1 MNKTILGH
9 NLYVDG
15 DVSFNSNLVVK
26 ESIIAAEYV
35 TLSDH
40 RLKQDVKPLSDYVF
54 TIDNLRPVCYYNAF
68 THNSDIGFIAHEFQE
83 ELPILVRGEK
93 DGSKM
98 QSINYTGLIGILV
111 HELQQLKNKVIPTL
125 TTTIKTLEDRI
136 HILETN
142 R

>member
-1 MNKTILGH
+1 M
-9 NLYVDG
+9 
-15 DVSFNSNLVVK
+15 
-26 ESIIAAEYV
+26 
-35 TLSDH
+35 
-40 RLKQDVKPLSDYVF
+40 KPLSDYVF
-54 TIDNLRPVCYYNAF
+54 TIDNLRPVCYYNTF

-111 HELQQLKNKVIPTL
+111 HELQQLKTKVIPTL